1 LSNVNNVVSLI
12 DTTIMIINSNGNL
25 NSANYNEILNLYN
38 NAEYCHSK
46 LFDLLGQVQA
56 LVCDIQTASEL
67 PNPNNIDLGEVFYVA
82 EWLSIRV
89 LDQGTHPLENRLEQ
103 SGSRLKVLNPDF
115 ISFK

>member
-1 LSNVNNVVSLI
+1 LSNINNVVSLI
-12 DTTIMIINSNGNL
+12 GTTILIINSNGNL

-89 LDQGTHPLENRLEQ
+89 LDQGDAPFRKYTRTV
-103 SGSRLKVLNPDF
+103 RIKVKSIKSTF
-115 ISFK
+115 YTV